1 MPDAFLLFWTIGLDD
16 RMKKWNIGKV
26 YSKSSINIQGL
37 RQQYK
42 NNERISIY
50 YTFKNSCPKW
60 YTYKTL
66 YLPEISCKETG
77 KFFLVTIENK
87 MLLQTIR
94 ILLNIFFNIFI
105 PLSE

>member
-1 MPDAFLLFWTIGLDD
+1 MDAFLFIIPSRTVVQSG
-16 RMKKWNIGKV
+16 
-26 YSKSSINIQGL
+26 
-37 RQQYK
+37 
-42 NNERISIY
+42 
-50 YTFKNSCPKW
+50 
-60 YTYKTL
+60 TYKTL

-77 KFFLVTIENK
+77 KLFLVTTENK